1 MAIVKAIGKT
11 DTGVARVTEGL
22 IVDVRSTRDGSLF
35 VADWKQSMI
44 LEGRGFM
51 INLGALT
58 SPVTGGGTGELVIEV
73 GAPEFVIGIPAG
85 TSLLPLLV
93 DIVCGLPVGA
103 LDDDEVD
110 IVLAVDQDKD
120 NGVADGA
127 FDVTKPSIYNMN
139 TLHNR
144 SSACW
149 CNQQYTTTMTTPVND
164 IELAHVTKV
173 FEQFDT
179 TGAKTEAWWQG
190 FAMHYEPKTLVII
203 NGPAML
209 IGYFGGTAGGTAK
222 AQGFV
227 TCQWLELPS
236 SYF

>member
-1 MAIVKAIGKT
+1 MAIVKTIGQT
-11 DTGVARVTEGL
+11 DTGIARVAEDQP
-22 IVDVRSTRDGSLF
+22 VDVRSTRDGSLF
-35 VADWKQSMI
+35 TADWKQAMI

-58 SPVTGGGTGELVIEV
+58 SPVTGGGTGGLAVES
-73 GAPEFVIGIPAG
+73 GAPEFVVGIPSG
-85 TSLLPLLV
+85 TSILPLRV
-93 DIVCGLPVGA
+93 DIVCGFPVGA

-120 NGVADGA
+120 NGVASGSFNA
-127 FDVTKPSIYNMN
+127 TKPPIYNMN

-144 SSACW
+144 SSGCW
-149 CNQQYTTTMTTPVND
+149 CNQQYTATMTAPALD

-173 FEQFDT
+173 FEQFAT
-179 TGAKTEAWWQG
+179 TGSKTEAWWQG
-190 FAMHYEPKTLVII
+190 FAMHYEPKTLAII

-209 IGYFGGTAGGTAK
+209 IGYFGGTAGGTAAAK
-222 AQGFV
+222 GFV
-227 TCQWLELPS
+227 TCQWIELPS